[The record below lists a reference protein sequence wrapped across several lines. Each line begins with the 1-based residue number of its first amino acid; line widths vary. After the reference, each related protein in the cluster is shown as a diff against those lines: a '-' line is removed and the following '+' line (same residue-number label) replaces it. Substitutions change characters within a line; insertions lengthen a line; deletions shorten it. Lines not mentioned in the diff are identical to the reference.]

1 MKNKTMKKAIAL
13 ILATLMLA
21 LATPFAMI
29 NVAAEEATPTQIEI
43 LFLSTFGNHVKAD
56 GTGTQSLN
64 FYGSYPAAAAFDG
77 DIASDA
83 QILNNDSV
91 GNLQYEMC
99 YFDENGNMVN
109 GTNAS
114 GKSYYLVFIIELNEA
129 AKIDT
134 LSLWTTYAYAGNADE
149 PYMANN
155 GYDIYYSEDGTS
167 YTAVEGATF
176 SNVYTEVA
184 TNGLYKA
191 GTYNGKDGYVHE
203 IDMKGVTAEFVAIAV
218 SELVYGADEAIVSEV
233 VLMGSEIENDEETEP
248 TETEPTETE
257 PTETEPTEPSA
268 TDKPA
273 DTDAPADDATENSGC
288 ASSISVAGVALVGAV
303 AACVAVKSKKKEDN

>member
-1 MKNKTMKKAIAL
+1 MKKTMKKAMAL
-13 ILATLMLA
+13 ILATLILA
-21 LATPFAMI
+21 LATPFAM
-29 NVAAEEATPTQIEI
+29 NVAAEEATPTKLGIVN
-43 LFLSTFGNHVKAD
+43 FSAFGKHLDANNMQH
-56 GTGTQSLN
+56 SLG
-64 FYGSYPAAAAFDG
+64 FYASYPAAFAYDG

-91 GNLQYEMC
+91 GNLPYEMC

-109 GTNAS
+109 GANES
-114 GKSYYLVFIIELNEA
+114 GKSYYLMFIIELTA
-129 AKIDT
+129 ASKIET
-134 LSLWTTYAYAGNADE
+134 LSLWTTYAYAGNGDE

-218 SELVYGADEAIVSEV
+218 SELVYGADEAIVSEA
-233 VLMGSEIENDEETEP
+233 VLMGYEIEEEEEEEETTPDTQP
-248 TETEPTETE
+248 TQNETEANKE
-257 PTETEPTEPSA
+257 A
-268 TDKPA
+268 TDTKV
-273 DTDAPADDATENSGC
+273 DTNETTEKNVAAEEEGC
-288 ASSISVAGVALVGAV
+288 GSVIGGAGSVLVGAL
-303 AACVAVKSKKKEDN
+303 AVGVVLKSRKKKEN

>member
-43 LFLSTFGNHVKAD
+43 LLLSAFGNHIKAD

-77 DIASDA
+77 DITSDA
-83 QILNNDSV
+83 QILNNDGV

-129 AKIDT
+129 ANIDT
-134 LSLWTTYAYAGNADE
+134 MSLWTPYVGTSDE
-149 PYMANN
+149 AFMANN
-155 GYDIYYSEDGTS
+155 GYDVYYSEDGQS

-176 SNVYTEVA
+176 ENVYTNKD
-184 TNGLYKA
+184 TNGYYVP
-191 GTYNGKDGYVHE
+191 GTYNSKNGYVHE
-203 IDMKGVTAEFVAIAV
+203 IDMKDVTAEFIAIAV
-218 SELVYGADEAIVSEV
+218 SELVYNWDEAIISEV

-257 PTETEPTEPSA
+257 PTETFAPP
-268 TDKPA
+268 KPA
-273 DTDAPADDATENSGC
+273 DTDAPADDTTEDTTEDSGC

>member
-1 MKNKTMKKAIAL
+1 MKKTMKKAMAL

-21 LATPFAMI
+21 LATPFAMM
-29 NVAAEEATPTQIEI
+29 NVAADEATSEKIGI
-43 LFLSTFGNHVKAD
+43 VNFSAFGHHLEGDSQK
-56 GTGTQSLN
+56 SLH
-64 FYGSYPAAAAFDG
+64 FYSSYPSAFAYDG

-91 GNLQYEMC
+91 GNLPYEMC
-99 YFDENGNMVN
+99 YFDENGNMKN
-109 GTNAS
+109 GTNES
-114 GKSYYLVFIIELNEA
+114 GKSYYLMFIIELSA
-129 AKIDT
+129 VSKIDT
-134 LSLWTTYAYAGNADE
+134 LSLWTTYANPGTSAGDQ

-167 YTAVEGATF
+167 YSAVEDATF
-176 SNVYTEVA
+176 SNVYTNKD

-218 SELVYGADEAIVSEV
+218 SELVYGADEAIVSEA

-257 PTETEPTEPSA
+257 PTETFAPP
-268 TDKPA
+268 KPA
-273 DTDAPADDATENSGC
+273 DTDAPADDTTEDTTEDSGC

>member
-1 MKNKTMKKAIAL
+1 MKKTMKKAMAL
-13 ILATLMLA
+13 ILATLILA
-21 LATPFAMI
+21 LATPFAM
-29 NVAAEEATPTQIEI
+29 NVAAEEATPTKLGIVN
-43 LFLSTFGNHVKAD
+43 FSAFGKHLDANNMQH
-56 GTGTQSLN
+56 SLG
-64 FYGSYPAAAAFDG
+64 FYSSYPAAFAYDG

-91 GNLQYEMC
+91 GNLPYEMC

-109 GTNAS
+109 GANES
-114 GKSYYLVFIIELNEA
+114 GKSYYLMFIIELTA
-129 AKIDT
+129 ASKIET
-134 LSLWTTYAYAGNADE
+134 LSLWTTYAYAGNGDE

-218 SELVYGADEAIVSEV
+218 SELVYGADEAIVSEA
-233 VLMGSEIENDEETEP
+233 VLMGYEMEEEEEETEP

-257 PTETEPTEPSA
+257 PTESFAPP
-268 TDKPA
+268 KPA
-273 DTDAPADDATENSGC
+273 DTDAPADDATEDTTEDSGC

-303 AACVAVKSKKKEDN
+303 AACVAVKSRKKKEN